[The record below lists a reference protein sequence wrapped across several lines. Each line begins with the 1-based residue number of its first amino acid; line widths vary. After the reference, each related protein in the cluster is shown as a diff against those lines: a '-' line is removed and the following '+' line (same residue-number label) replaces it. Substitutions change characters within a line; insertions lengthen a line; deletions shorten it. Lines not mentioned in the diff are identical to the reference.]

1 MEQSKCKIKEKKA
14 HSLKVC
20 GLCGKA
26 ESWHWARHWKNNH
39 PGAAIMEL
47 QPGDTPSN
55 PYDESWVLLI
65 SPISVRK

>member
-1 MEQSKCKIKEKKA
+1 MEQSNRKIKEKKA

-39 PGAAIMEL
+39 PGAAI
-47 QPGDTPSN
+47 
-55 PYDESWVLLI
+55 V
-65 SPISVRK
+65 